1 MTLKPMQCMNITRA
15 IHGMCQLG
23 DMIYTVGGTM
33 TNDENSS
40 LNKAERFDTSSER
53 WTSISDCKYKTSGS
67 CLVASKD
74 KHIIKIGGKLDI
86 FTPCTA
92 IEVYDIARDLWVHN
106 LVISNSRNLIINSVG
121 QGTYVYHSMHA
132 LLISVT
138 DKSQSS
144 EDQFMMLNPMRVQ

>member
-1 MTLKPMQCMNITRA
+1 MNTTRA

-23 DMIYTVGGTM
+23 DMIYTVGGTL

-40 LNKAERFDTSSER
+40 LNKAERFDITSER

-67 CLVASKD
+67 CLVGSKD

-86 FTPCTA
+86 FTHCTA

-106 LVISNSRNLIINSVG
+106 
-121 QGTYVYHSMHA
+121 
-132 LLISVT
+132 
-138 DKSQSS
+138 
-144 EDQFMMLNPMRVQ
+144 